1 MEVGD
6 VVFERLRGT
15 KGKIVDFK
23 PGYAVFKPFP
33 EYEREFVSLGKTGT
47 IALRNWMFR
56 YPDEDGL

>member
-6 VVFERLRGT
+6 VVFERLLGT
-15 KGKIVDFK
+15 KGKIVGFK

-33 EYEREFVSLGKTGT
+33 EYEHEFISLGGT
-47 IALRNWMFR
+47 IALHNWMFR